1 MEKNFDAHSLGQA
14 IEEKVSAE
22 WDMIKHKRIEIR
34 QGLSFR
40 YNRRKVRRELV
51 AMSVLAA
58 FVFMA
63 TLGFYRWQGS
73 VFGKIGD
80 AKAMVKQASQT
91 ATQDPDGNIWD
102 LDYIAKGDKK
112 APYGMLLTVSGQG
125 SHMVVSREDIKRD
138 YREVILEFDRSL
150 DDGADASVAVVA
162 LSPDKK
168 TLAYAA
174 SDGLYLYDLANKGSR
189 LLVGKEKLPTPPGA
203 ASGQI
208 LEKNI
213 YAFGLMK
220 PQWSFDSRFLSFV
233 QVYAGSRRLCVIDTK
248 SAGGFVPVGGPDGGA
263 LTGLEAHWAPD
274 ADLIVDPESGT
285 GGQSGIFIIA
295 AEKPEAP
302 FDLGGKIGRRSGVFQ
317 KAAISTDSEKVAL
330 TFKSGLT
337 ETPDSVL
344 AVSNIDGSGF
354 SALDK
359 EDIKGSPFF
368 SPGGR
373 LVFFISETEKGSP
386 ELLAIDV
393 ETKERRE
400 VGSLPKGYDDW
411 SDISWLDGRYLA
423 IFGNSHLQ
431 AGEERERK
439 SIFLLLDVENKQL
452 LDKKEFSG
460 NTMPIGFLE

>member
-1 MEKNFDAHSLGQA
+1 MEKNFDAHSFGQA

-51 AMSVLAA
+51 AVSVLAA
-58 FVFMA
+58 FVIMA

-73 VFGKIGD
+73 GFGKIGD
-80 AKAMVKQASQT
+80 AKAMAGQNNQVAVQG
-91 ATQDPDGNIWD
+91 PENNIWD
-102 LDYIAKGDKK
+102 LDYIANGDSD
-112 APYGMLLTVSGQG
+112 AHNGMLLVVSGQG
-125 SHMVVSREDIKRD
+125 DHMVVSREDIKKD

-150 DDGADASVAVVA
+150 DDGADAPAAAVA

-174 SDGLYLYDLANKGSR
+174 SDGLHLYGLASKENR
-189 LLVGKEKLPTPPGA
+189 LLVGKEKLPAPPGV
-203 ASGQI
+203 ASEQA

-213 YAFGLMK
+213 YAFGLVK

-233 QVYAGSRRLCVIDTK
+233 QVYAESRRLCVIDTK

-263 LTGLEAHWAPD
+263 LAGLEARWAPD
-274 ADLIVDPESGT
+274 ADLIIDPESGE
-285 GGQSGIFIIA
+285 GGRSGIFIIA
-295 AEKPEAP
+295 AEKPETS
-302 FDLGGKIGRRSGVFQ
+302 FDLGGKIGRRNGAFQ
-317 KAAISTDSEKVAL
+317 KAAISTDGKKVAL
-330 TFKSGLT
+330 TFKDGLI
-337 ETPDSVL
+337 ETPGSVL

-354 SALDK
+354 SALDR
-359 EDIKGSPFF
+359 DGIKAAPFF

-373 LVFFISETEKGSP
+373 LVFFISETKKGSSD
-386 ELLAIDV
+386 LLAIDV

-400 VGSLPKGYDDW
+400 VGSLPKDYDDW

-423 IFGNSHLQ
+423 IFGNSHRQ
-431 AGEERERK
+431 AGEEREWK

-460 NTMPIGFLE
+460 NVMPIDFLE